1 LTAGDVNCR
10 SGHPAPHVQEL
21 ASDHADG
28 RVRVAY
34 CLPEEEGAQGRR
46 QCARGANIAGKRL
59 AVAQHI
65 FNAVTAAIAIA
76 LIGQFIW
83 AVNQTASLV
92 GIASNNWTLKLA
104 VFHTFFNLTGVL
116 VMIPFIP
123 VLVQQLEKRV
133 TVGAEKTEARKAGIE
148 PTYLNEAARRSRHP
162 GAPGSTA
169 DRPAR

>member
-1 LTAGDVNCR
+1 M
-10 SGHPAPHVQEL
+10 
-21 ASDHADG
+21 
-28 RVRVAY
+28 
-34 CLPEEEGAQGRR
+34 
-46 QCARGANIAGKRL
+46 
-59 AVAQHI
+59 
-65 FNAVTAAIAIA
+65 TAAIAIA